1 VKLPFI
7 LGRHFPRFP
16 IRDFANPKT
25 WLCIMGLRKQ
35 PKDISAG
42 NPQPKDRRFDERGN
56 DLDSAIIQITVP
68 ETSVD

>member
-1 VKLPFI
+1 
-7 LGRHFPRFP
+7 
-16 IRDFANPKT
+16 
-25 WLCIMGLRKQ
+25 MGLRKQ

-68 ETSVD
+68 ENLGRLSEEYWMKNAASRISAYRRR